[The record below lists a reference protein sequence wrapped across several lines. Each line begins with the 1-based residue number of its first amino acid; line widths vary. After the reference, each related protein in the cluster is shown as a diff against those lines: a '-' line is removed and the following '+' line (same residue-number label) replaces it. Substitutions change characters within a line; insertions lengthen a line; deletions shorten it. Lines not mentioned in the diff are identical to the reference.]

1 MSQAPSPARLA
12 CAGLISLAVGMGFGR
27 FVYTPILPVMAAAL
41 HLTKAE
47 TGWIASANFAG
58 YLAGALLAAAP
69 GFKGSARRWMLLA
82 LFASGLTTL
91 AMAAASTSI
100 AFAAIR
106 FLGGV
111 ASAFVLV
118 FASTAVLERLARL
131 GQPQWSALH
140 FAGVGLGIAAS
151 AVLVA
156 GLGAAGL
163 DWRMLWAASG
173 ALSLLGALAAL
184 QLLPPDAA
192 AVPAASRAAAPP
204 PAGRLPAALLAAYGL
219 FGFGYVITA
228 TFLMAIVRASP
239 AARNVEPVV
248 WLLVGLAAVPSV
260 WLWTKVSRR
269 IGPLPAYALA
279 ALLEAGGV
287 AVSVLQPTAAGVVL
301 ASVILGGTFIGMTA
315 LGLVAARE
323 SGGEPHRA
331 LAAMTAVF
339 GVGQIAG
346 PSFAGLVSQK
356 TGDFTLPSLVAA
368 AARVAAAVASLA
380 ARRQLAAA

>member
-173 ALSLLGALAAL
+173 ALSLLGALGQHNNKKPLPEQIAEADKTDGGKILLHILGKDNDQAVQSLASQSGLSGNQVNNAL
-184 QLLPPDAA
+184 SSLAPALLSTLSSATTT
-192 AVPAASRAAAPP
+192 
-204 PAGRLPAALLAAYGL
+204 AGNAGQGGKVDLSDGLDLSDVAALLG
-219 FGFGYVITA
+219 GGKVS
-228 TFLMAIVRASP
+228 ASP
-239 AARNVEPVV
+239 FG
-248 WLLVGLAAVPSV
+248 LLAGLTGAGKANKKNEKDNS
-260 WLWTKVSRR
+260 LNGNDLLS
-269 IGPLPAYALA
+269 
-279 ALLEAGGV
+279 ALL
-287 AVSVLQPTAAGVVL
+287 
-301 ASVILGGTFIGMTA
+301 
-315 LGLVAARE
+315 
-323 SGGEPHRA
+323 
-331 LAAMTAVF
+331 
-339 GVGQIAG
+339 
-346 PSFAGLVSQK
+346 SFKG
-356 TGDFTLPSLVAA
+356 
-368 AARVAAAVASLA
+368 
-380 ARRQLAAA
+380 